1 MTTLRATLVAAIL
14 VSGRL
19 VAQAPTVDPDNI
31 GGVVRSPRGPEAGVW
46 VIADPV
52 GVGTRPERIYDSLK
66 LQVAT
71 FDRRWHRLLG
81 AAPLE
86 CRILLRKPL

>member
-31 GGVVRSPRGPEAGVW
+31 GGVVRGPRGPEAGVW
-46 VIADPV
+46 VIAE
-52 GVGTRPERIYDSLK
+52 TRDLPTK
-66 LQVAT
+66 LVKAR
-71 FDRRWHRLLG
+71 RRWYRAALRPLAAEPADGVKLG
-81 AAPLE
+81 
-86 CRILLRKPL
+86 